1 MQLPEMLQSGVL
13 LQGLG
18 LMALLVAIRL
28 LCVQARLAP
37 IPLRLPCIA
46 ILIWLVHAN
55 LPASIA
61 QEQNQLWLDSVLLL
75 SRSYAGLQLLFWL
88 LLELPSP
95 ISWWAHPPKILRDLS
110 ALAIGAAL
118 TLVVLQQAAKINVVG
133 LVTTSAVLT
142 AVIGLAAQEALKDLF
157 AGIMLRVDN
166 PFVEGDYLELGD
178 GVNGWVVS
186 LTLLS
191 TRLRHVHGALI
202 TLPNNMMWQKNM
214 RRFSPKGPIARELHI
229 HLDRELPPN
238 DATKL
243 LLRVA
248 ENCPLVLKK
257 PEPQA
262 IVYAYHDYA
271 ITYELEVWQE
281 DPTDIGY
288 DDLRGE
294 LLSRIWYSL
303 ERIGQRVPFPV
314 QEYKRRHGHAIPDDP
329 QEFSLQQRIAILSQS
344 PLFGNLSGEQLADI
358 SALTRCIR
366 FAEGEQIVVENE
378 EGDTLYQ
385 IVSGQVAVIKT
396 MAEGDHR
403 EVARLE
409 APSIFGEMSVFNE
422 EPRSATVRALEQCV
436 LLEVERNDFRPLLES
451 HPAIVEQ
458 LAQSISERRAALLKL
473 TPETKAKQSNDLLDT
488 MRRLFVG
495 S

>member
-1 MQLPEMLQSGVL
+1 MPEMLDSGVL

-18 LMALLVAIRL
+18 LEVLLLAIRL
-28 LCVQARLAP
+28 LCVRAQLAP
-37 IPLRLPCIA
+37 LPLRLPSVA

-61 QEQNQLWLDSVLLL
+61 NEQNQLWLDSVLLL
-75 SRSYAGLQLLFWL
+75 SRSYAGLQLMFWL
-88 LLELPSP
+88 FLELPSP

-133 LVTTSAVLT
+133 LVTTSAILT

-166 PFVEGDYLELGD
+166 PFVDGDYLELGD
-178 GVNGWVVS
+178 DVNGWVDS

-191 TRLRHVHGALI
+191 TRLRHVHGAVI
-202 TLPNNMMWQKNM
+202 TLPNSMMWQKNM

-238 DATKL
+238 EATKL

-248 ENCPLVLKK
+248 ERSHLVLKK

-294 LLSRIWYSL
+294 LLSMIWYSL

-314 QEYKRRHGHAIPDDP
+314 QEYKRRHGPAIPEEP
-329 QEFSLQQRIAILSQS
+329 QEFNLQQRLAILSKS
-344 PLFGNLSGEQLADI
+344 PLFGNLSDEQLADI

-396 MAEGDHR
+396 MAEGDHQ
-403 EVARLE
+403 EVARLG
-409 APSIFGEMSVFNE
+409 APAIFGEMSVFNE

-436 LLEVERNDFRPLLES
+436 LLEVERNDLRPLLES

-458 LAQSISERRAALLKL
+458 LAQSISERRAVLLKL
-473 TPETKAKQSNDLLDT
+473 TPETKAKQGNDLLDT
-488 MRRLFVG
+488 MRRLFIG

>member
-1 MQLPEMLQSGVL
+1 MPEMLDSGVL

-18 LMALLVAIRL
+18 LEVLLLAIRL
-28 LCVQARLAP
+28 LCVRAQLAP
-37 IPLRLPCIA
+37 LPLRLPSVA

-61 QEQNQLWLDSVLLL
+61 NEQNQLWLDSVLLL
-75 SRSYAGLQLLFWL
+75 SRSYAGLQLMFWL
-88 LLELPSP
+88 FLELPSP

-133 LVTTSAVLT
+133 LVTTSAILT

-178 GVNGWVVS
+178 DVNGWVDS

-191 TRLRHVHGALI
+191 TRLRHVHGAVI
-202 TLPNNMMWQKNM
+202 TLPNSMMWQKNM

-238 DATKL
+238 EATKL

-248 ENCPLVLKK
+248 ERSHLVLKK

-294 LLSRIWYSL
+294 LLSMIWYSL

-314 QEYKRRHGHAIPDDP
+314 QEYKRRHGPAIPEEP
-329 QEFSLQQRIAILSQS
+329 QEFNLQQRLAILSKS
-344 PLFGNLSGEQLADI
+344 PLFGNLSDEQLADI

-396 MAEGDHR
+396 MAEGDHQ
-403 EVARLE
+403 EVARLG
-409 APSIFGEMSVFNE
+409 APAIFGEMSVFNE

-436 LLEVERNDFRPLLES
+436 LLEVERNDLRPLLES

-473 TPETKAKQSNDLLDT
+473 TPETKAKQGNDLLDT
-488 MRRLFVG
+488 MLRLFVG